1 MAVVL
6 GARAVGDEL
15 QRQVRRFPELRM
27 KRIRHRFT
35 AQRRFPRFDS
45 RASHFE

>member
-6 GARAVGDEL
+6 RARAVGDEL
-15 QRQVRRFPELRM
+15 QRQVRSFPELRM
-27 KRIRHRFT
+27 NRIRHRFT